1 MSTGSYNITGRGGFH
16 GHRTLHKKCFKLFTL
31 RISLV
36 EDIFHGKLHFLCSET
51 WENVLKSLKGLK
63 NLNFWNP
70 ECIINDFIKVYT
82 FSLFFLNNS
91 LTRLMSLLILFF
103 FLFSEDIERDQCHEV
118 KNGLHAFFISNDFF
132 QLSVSV
138 A

>member
-16 GHRTLHKKCFKLFTL
+16 GHRTLHKKWSFTW

-36 EDIFHGKLHFLCSET
+36 EDIFYGKLHFLCSET

-82 FSLFFLNNS
+82 FSLFGLNNS
-91 LTRLMSLLILFF
+91 LTRLMSLLFLS
-103 FLFSEDIERDQCHEV
+103 FLFSEDIERDQCHEI
-118 KNGLHAFFISNDFF
+118 KNGLHAFFISNVFF